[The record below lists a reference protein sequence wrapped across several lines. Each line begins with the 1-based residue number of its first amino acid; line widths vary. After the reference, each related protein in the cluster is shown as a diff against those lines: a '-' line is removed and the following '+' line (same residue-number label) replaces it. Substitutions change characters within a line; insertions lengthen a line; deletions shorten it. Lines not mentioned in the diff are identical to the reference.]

1 MAVIQQSRSSL
12 GVQLSRRATFFRR
25 LYSLLA
31 VAADAAAIVL
41 LSVATGALY
50 HQLVYDGPGVL
61 LDYIQIGV
69 LVAWLYILPKI
80 LRREYEVTHYINFK
94 DYPTHSI
101 HIWNLAF
108 ACLIALGFLTKTG
121 QAYSRG
127 WIVMFYGSG
136 MAMIVVVH
144 ALMARSIKAG
154 YRNGMVATR
163 RLFLVGPVSNVREFM
178 RKYRPEDAGLEVVG
192 TAFLPE
198 AQNPTDIPQGLHSSL
213 QDAVAYAR
221 LQRPDDVF
229 IIMPWSHQQVINHC
243 IEAFMT
249 VPASIHLGPEQIL
262 DRFDQVT
269 IEKVGSV
276 ASLHLLR
283 PPLSLTA
290 TLSKRTF
297 DIAVASIALILL
309 MPLFIVVAILIKLE
323 SKGPVFFLQRRYGFN
338 QEMFRIVKFRT
349 MTTTDDGDVI
359 MQATKDD
366 QRVTR
371 VGRFLRRWNI
381 DELPQLFNVL
391 RGEMSLVGP
400 RPHAVAHDQL
410 WGQKI
415 ARYARRHNMLPGITG
430 WAQVNGFRGH
440 ISSDADF
447 QQRIAHDLYY
457 IDNWSMMFDL
467 RILLLTIFSKKAYRN
482 AY

>member
-1 MAVIQQSRSSL
+1 MAVTQQYRSSL
-12 GVQLSRRATFFRR
+12 GVPLSRHTVIVRR

-31 VAADAAAIVL
+31 AIADAAAIVI

-50 HQLVYDGPGVL
+50 HRIVYDGPGVIM
-61 LDYIQIGV
+61 DYVQIGA
-69 LVAWLYILPKI
+69 LVAWLYLLPKI
-80 LRREYEVTHYINFK
+80 IRREYEVTHYINFK
-94 DYPTHSI
+94 DYPVQSI

-108 ACLIALGFLTKTG
+108 ACLVALGFLTKTG
-121 QAYSRG
+121 QTYSRG

-136 MAMIVVVH
+136 MAAIVIVH
-144 ALMARSIKAG
+144 ALMARLIKAG
-154 YRNGMVATR
+154 YRKGVVATR
-163 RLFLVGPVSNVREFM
+163 RLFLVGSVSNVRDFM
-178 RKYRPEDAGLEVVG
+178 RKYRPEDSGLEIVG

-198 AQNPTDIPQGLHSSL
+198 VQGPSDLPQGLQSSL

-221 LQRPDDVF
+221 VLRPDDVF
-229 IIMPWSHQQVINHC
+229 ILTPWSHQHVINHC

-283 PPLSLTA
+283 PPLSLAA

-297 DIAVASIALILL
+297 DVVAATIGLIVLT
-309 MPLFIVVAILIKLE
+309 PLFVIVAILIKLE

-349 MTTTDDGDVI
+349 MTTTDDGDVVE
-359 MQATKDD
+359 QVTKDD

-400 RPHAVAHDQL
+400 RPHAVAHDRL

-430 WAQVNGFRGH
+430 WAQVNGFRGS

-447 QQRIAHDLYY
+447 QQRIAFDLYY